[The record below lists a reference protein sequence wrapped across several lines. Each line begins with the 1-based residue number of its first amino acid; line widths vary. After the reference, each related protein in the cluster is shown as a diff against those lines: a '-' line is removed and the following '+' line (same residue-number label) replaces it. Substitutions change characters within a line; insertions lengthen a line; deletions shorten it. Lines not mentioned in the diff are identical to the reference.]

1 MILSVKYKKTAPP
14 KRSRN
19 FKNSGRL
26 LLDSVN
32 ADFLAILAHSL
43 ELDVAVDESEEGV
56 IRTLADVVAGMDVGS
71 ALLHQN
77 VAGQHELSVGAL
89 HAKALGFGITAVLG
103 GAHTFFMGKELQR
116 NVQHFQV
123 PSFL

>member
-1 MILSVKYKKTAPP
+1 MILSVEYKKTAPP

-56 IRTLADVVAGMDVGS
+56 VRTLADIVAGMDVS
-71 ALLHQN
+71 AS
-77 VAGQHELSVGAL
+77 LS
-89 HAKALGFGITAVLG
+89 
-103 GAHTFFMGKELQR
+103 
-116 NVQHFQV
+116 
-123 PSFL
+123 

>member
-56 IRTLADVVAGMDVGS
+56 IRTLADIVAGMDVGS
-71 ALLHQN
+71 ALSTRTLPARTN
-77 VAGQHELSVGAL
+77 
-89 HAKALGFGITAVLG
+89 
-103 GAHTFFMGKELQR
+103 
-116 NVQHFQV
+116 
-123 PSFL
+123 

>member
-43 ELDVAVDESEEGV
+43 ELDIAVDESEEGV
-56 IRTLADVVAGMDVGS
+56 IRTLADIVAGMDVGS
-71 ALLHQN
+71 ALSDTDIACEN
-77 VAGQHELSVGAL
+77 ELTVGAL
-89 HAKALGFGITAVLG
+89 GTKALGVGVAAVLG
-103 GAHTFFMGKELQR
+103 RAHTFFMSEELKT
-116 NVQHFQV
+116 NVHHN
-123 PSFL
+123 S